1 MTTNDPNLKDLIISV
16 ATPSD
21 GSELT
26 RLLQDAYRQS
36 TDFTMQSDTFFHE
49 HFKERTAVVIARVG
63 LNLLGTMRAD
73 LILGS
78 EDLSYEDEGFL
89 LPDMVPALLLCRA
102 ATVSD
107 HRASGLNSVM
117 RAYCIEA
124 AMSFG
129 LQSVIGE
136 VYRNAPRTKLMA
148 ELGYSFF
155 PLKAQC
161 DVDRTYHSECLFA
174 TLAIKQAGASALD
187 ILRSRNSKLERR
199 TTWLGPSL
207 ADVLIASAKDGAP
220 ASMATSQEDRFDNFS
235 RKLCDS

>member
-1 MTTNDPNLKDLIISV
+1 MTTNGANLEDLIVSV

-21 GSELT
+21 GPELT
-26 RLLQDAYRQS
+26 RLLQDAYGQS

-63 LNLLGTMRAD
+63 LSLLGTMRAD
-73 LILGS
+73 VILGS
-78 EDLSYEDEGFL
+78 EDLSYRDEGFL
-89 LPDMVPALLLCRA
+89 LPEMVPALLLCRA

-124 AMSFG
+124 AMSLG
-129 LQSVIGE
+129 LQSVVGE
-136 VYRNAPRTKLMA
+136 VYRNAPRTRLMA

-161 DVDRTYHSECLFA
+161 DGDRTYHSECLFA
-174 TLAIKQAGASALD
+174 TLAVKQTGASALS
-187 ILRSRNSKLERR
+187 ILRSRNAKLDRR
-199 TTWLGPSL
+199 SVWVGPSL
-207 ADVLIASAKDGAP
+207 ADTLIAWDKNLDPDSEAP
-220 ASMATSQEDRFDNFS
+220 SQG
-235 RKLCDS
+235 DSCPT